1 VRHYYEEIGFELI
14 GRAQSLS
21 PPSSWLFSSLFHIV
35 LEEEWGG
42 KNLNGYKS
50 SNLKPDYSIWLIIP
64 AKNIEEE

>member
-1 VRHYYEEIGFELI
+1 
-14 GRAQSLS
+14 
-21 PPSSWLFSSLFHIV
+21 V

-42 KNLNGYKS
+42 KNPNGYKS